1 MFNSNPNGMDSLICR
16 LEVLSDTSAMVYAL
30 RKGQDLCRVY
40 YNVEKL
46 AHTDSYH
53 IEIPITVVDSIQ

>member
-1 MFNSNPNGMDSLICR
+1 MDSLICR